1 MCAALWVF
9 LSWILIFGWHPP
21 VQSQSASY
29 GPSLNLLYVSV
40 GIGIVVGWPLLRLSG
55 RPVPRPAMQAALD
68 GFALFMLLQ
77 IVVWPLRLV
86 TAWTLSRT
94 LALDAAIAA
103 AIAMT
108 GALLALW
115 AGRAEPAPRASAMA
129 TFVLLAMAA
138 PLARWFGGLDAPP
151 WPVESIS
158 PPALLSRFS
167 APKPLDP
174 DAADFRVL
182 ETAGWVAAALWIAVP
197 AALALRARRAVSH
210 PNGDPL
216 S

>member
-1 MCAALWVF
+1 MCAALWTF

-21 VQSQSASY
+21 AQSQSASY
-29 GPSLNLLYVSV
+29 GPSLNLLYVSI

-68 GFALFMLLQ
+68 GFAVFMLLQ

-94 LALDAAIAA
+94 LALDAALAA

-108 GALLALW
+108 GALLAMS
-115 AGRAEPAPRASAMA
+115 AGSTEPKARASAMA

-138 PLARWFGGLDAPP
+138 PLARWMGALDAPP
-151 WPVESIS
+151 WPIESIS

-174 DAADFRVL
+174 DAADFTVL
-182 ETAGWVAAALWIAVP
+182 RTAGWAAGILWIAVP
-197 AALALRARRAVSH
+197 ALLAWRARRSVSH
-210 PNGDPL
+210 GSGDPL